1 MFTQNILNPCW
12 AMFPLLNFFMSDQ
25 TTILHKKRP
34 NDETYTNCEDSF
46 MIETNIKHKA

>member
-25 TTILHKKRP
+25 TTILHKTS
-34 NDETYTNCEDSF
+34 EIHF
-46 MIETNIKHKA
+46 IKVTSSSPPPLCK